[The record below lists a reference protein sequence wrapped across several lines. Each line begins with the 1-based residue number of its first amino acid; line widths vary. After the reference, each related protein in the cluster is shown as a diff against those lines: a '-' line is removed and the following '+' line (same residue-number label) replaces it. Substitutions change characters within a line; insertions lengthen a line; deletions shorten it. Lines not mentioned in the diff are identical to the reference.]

1 MNRYELKEFCVKK
14 LESIDNILENTT
26 SFTFAPNLKL
36 RLIAKKNI
44 IKHLIDY
51 NTCFNFA
58 DIEQLNQYIEDN
70 ADVVCGFYE
79 K

>member
-1 MNRYELKEFCVKK
+1 MNKYELKEFCVKK
-14 LESIDNILENTT
+14 LESIDDILENTT

-58 DIEQLNQYIEDN
+58 DVEQLNQYIENN
-70 ADVVCGFYE
+70 ADIVCGFYE